1 METRLQGQ
9 RALITGASSGL
20 GADFAR
26 QLAAHGCHLVL
37 VARREDR
44 LNALAAE
51 LRAKHGIQAE
61 VIALDLGQPDAAQTL
76 FDRLKTAGLTVDV
89 LVNNAGFG
97 IYGRFAEQDWA
108 RNHEMLALNMVTL
121 TQLTHLY
128 VKDMLTRNHGY
139 ILNVASIG
147 GYSPTPLYSTYS
159 ATKSYVLDFSD
170 AVAYELRGTGVSVTC
185 VSPGVTKTEFL
196 AVSGQTPTLYQRL
209 SMMTSEVVVK
219 QSIDAMLKRR
229 RSFVTGILNALMIW
243 SLRLTPRFLQI
254 RIAEQIMK

>member
-1 METRLQGQ
+1 MTTLQGQ

-26 QLAAHGCHLVL
+26 QLAAYGCHLVL

-44 LNALAAE
+44 MQTLAAE
-51 LRAKHGIQAE
+51 LRAKHNVGVE
-61 VIALDLGQPDAAQTL
+61 VVALDLGQVDAAQTL
-76 FDRLKTAGLTVDV
+76 YDRLKAASLSIDI

-97 IYGRFAEQDWA
+97 IFGEFTQQDWA
-108 RNHEMLALNMVTL
+108 RNHEMMTLNIVTL

-128 VKDMLTRNHGY
+128 VKDMLARNHGY
-139 ILNVASIG
+139 IVNISSIG

-170 AVAYELRGTGVSVTC
+170 ALAYELRNTGVSVTC

-196 AVSGQTPTLYQRL
+196 DVSGQKPTFFQRS
-209 SMMTSEVVVK
+209 SMMTSESVVK
-219 QSIDAMLKRR
+219 QGIDAMLKRR
-229 RSFVTGILNALMIW
+229 RSFVTGKLNALLIW

-254 RIAEQIMK
+254 RITENIMK

>member
-1 METRLQGQ
+1 MTTIQGQ

-20 GADFAR
+20 GSDFAR
-26 QLAAHGCHLVL
+26 QLAAHGCNLIL

-44 LNALAAE
+44 MQTLATE
-51 LRAKHGIQAE
+51 LRTKHNVGVE

-76 FDRLKTAGLTVDV
+76 YDRVKAANLSVDI

-97 IYGRFAEQDWA
+97 VFGEFVQQEWE
-108 RNHEMLALNMVTL
+108 RNREMLALNIVTL
-121 TQLTHLY
+121 THLTHLY
-128 VKDMLTRNHGY
+128 AKDMRVRNHGY
-139 ILNVASIG
+139 ILNVSSIG

-170 AVAYELRGTGVSVTC
+170 ALAYELKNTGVSVTC

-196 AVSGQTPTLYQRL
+196 DISGQKPTFFQRM

-219 QSIDAMLKRR
+219 QGIDAMLKRR
-229 RSFVTGILNALMIW
+229 RSFVTGLSNAFMIW
-243 SLRLTPRFLQI
+243 LLRLAPRALQL
-254 RIAEQIMK
+254 RMAEQMMK

>member
-1 METRLQGQ
+1 MATLQGQ

-44 LNALAAE
+44 MQTLAAE
-51 LRAKHGIQAE
+51 LRAKHNVGVE

-76 FDRLKTAGLTVDV
+76 YDRLKAASLSVDI

-97 IYGRFAEQDWA
+97 IFGEFATQDWA
-108 RNHEMLALNMVTL
+108 RNHEMLALNVVTL

-147 GYSPTPLYSTYS
+147 GYSPSPLYSTYS

-170 AVAYELRGTGVSVTC
+170 ALAYELKNTGVSVTC

-196 AVSGQTPTLYQRL
+196 DVSGQKPTFFQRM
-209 SMMTSEVVVK
+209 SMMTSEAVVK
-219 QSIDAMLKRR
+219 QGIDAMLKRR
-229 RSFVTGILNALMIW
+229 RSFVTGIFNALMIW

-254 RIAEQIMK
+254 RMAENMMK